1 MNEISLS
8 LREPIF
14 DQLIADGNAML
25 RKTLGGMTMR
35 KAEDAQ
41 ITIKISVH
49 LDQKNITDFEG
60 YREITQP
67 SFKHEINSV
76 MQVKDKMTGQTRGEY
91 ELLFD
96 DDGNPVYKNI
106 NDGQTSMFDENGN
119 VVVEAEYTA
128 ADVEADSLLGL
139 PPRGLPGKTA
149 EASDDN
155 TPFGWLMR
163 RRDESM
169 YIEQNAEVYN
179 VRSKSDDKIILSSG
193 FAKDDHF
200 YIDPWKLQKHLN
212 HPLIC
217 VTSPETGEGD
227 EIEAIEIW
235 CDDPDCGEC
244 IFSIARPII
253 NTEAEADESVET
265 SDEDEEY
272 GYDKPEDEAEA

>member
-14 DQLIADGNAML
+14 EQLISDGNAMI

-49 LDQKNITDFEG
+49 LDQKNITDFDG

-67 SFKHEINSV
+67 SFKHEISSV

-96 DDGNPVYKNI
+96 AEGNPVYKNI

-119 VVVEAEYTA
+119 VIVEAEYTA

-139 PPRGLPGKTA
+139 PPRGLPGKAPETTV
-149 EASDDN
+149 DN

-163 RRDESM
+163 HRDESM
-169 YIEQNAEVYN
+169 YIEQNAEVFN
-179 VRSKSDDKIILSSG
+179 VRSKDSDKIILSSG

-200 YIDPWKLQKHLN
+200 YIDPWKLQKHLD

-235 CDDPDCGEC
+235 CDEPDCGEC

-253 NTEAEADESVET
+253 NTEADEPTEAT
-265 SDEDEEY
+265 AEDEEY
-272 GYDKPEDEAEA
+272 GYEKPEDEAEA